1 MADYLLD
8 TNILILALRRH
19 GPALDTIQRLHQ
31 LGLLHVSVVTR
42 AEVLAGMH
50 AHEETRTLS
59 LLNPLNCLT
68 VDIPIADQAG
78 RWVYQ
83 YARQGI
89 QLSVPDALIAATALH
104 HSLALVT
111 TNVKHFPM
119 DDIAVQG
126 TLVQPG

>member
-19 GPALDTIQRLHQ
+19 GPTLDTIQRLHRQ
-31 LGLLHVSVVTR
+31 GLLFISVVTR

-59 LLNPLNCLT
+59 LLNPLNSLA
-68 VDIPIADQAG
+68 VDVSIADQAG

-89 QLSVPDALIAATALH
+89 QLSVPDALIAATARH
-104 HSLALVT
+104 HSLTLAT
-111 TNVKHFPM
+111 TNARHFPM
-119 DDIAVQG
+119 PEIVVQG
-126 TLVQPG
+126 ILTQPG